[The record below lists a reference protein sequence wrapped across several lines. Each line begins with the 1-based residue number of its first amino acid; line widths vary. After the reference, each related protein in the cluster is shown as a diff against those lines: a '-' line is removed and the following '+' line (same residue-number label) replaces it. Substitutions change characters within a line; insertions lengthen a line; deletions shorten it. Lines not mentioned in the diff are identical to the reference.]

1 MKPEIQLNSSG
12 GIDNRLIQIE
22 GKPLHYR
29 LKTEFNY
36 RTGFKDESTKECYF
50 IDPAGGPF
58 ITIGSEIEGHVVK
71 AILIDGTVVF
81 ES

>member
-1 MKPEIQLNSSG
+1 M
-12 GIDNRLIQIE
+12 
-22 GKPLHYR
+22 
-29 LKTEFNY
+29 

-71 AILIDGTVVF
+71 AILIDGNSSV
-81 ES
+81 

>member
-1 MKPEIQLNSSG
+1 MRPEIILNSRDN
-12 GIDNRLIQIE
+12 IDNRLIQIE

-36 RTGFKDESTKECYF
+36 RTGFKDRTTKECYF
-50 IDPAGGPF
+50 IDPSGGPF
-58 ITIGSEIEGHVVK
+58 ITIGSEIEGHIVK
-71 AILIDGTVVF
+71 AIFIDGTIEF